1 MHTRLVLASCALG
14 AALTVVLAPRT
25 AVAQGSDATGVGA
38 GVQAMLTSGVQV
50 PSGLDTFIDLPAL
63 AGPAVTY
70 QTPKF
75 HIDGILY
82 YGDTSSEGDANSLT
96 VLGVAGRFYYELHST
111 QASDLSVGGGI
122 GFMNID
128 FGPDSDSAIQF
139 EAGGKIR
146 AFLAPSVAVNAS
158 VGLGYISGL
167 ADRDY
172 ITFGGQLV
180 GAIGITYFFF

>member
-1 MHTRLVLASCALG
+1 MHIRLVLAFSAAL
-14 AALTVVLAPRT
+14 ALTVLLAPRT
-25 AVAQGSDATGVGA
+25 AAAQGSDASGIGVG
-38 GVQAMLTSGVQV
+38 VQGMITSSVEL
-50 PSGLDTFIDLPAL
+50 PTGLDTFVTLPAL

-75 HIDGILY
+75 HIDGILS
-82 YGDTSSEGDANSLT
+82 YGDNDAIT
-96 VLGVAGRFYYELHST
+96 TLGVGGRFYYELHST
-111 QASDLSVGGGI
+111 QASDLSVGGGV
-122 GFMNID
+122 GFLNID
-128 FGPDSDSAIQF
+128 FGDNSDTAILF

-158 VGLGYISGL
+158 LGLGYISGL
-167 ADRDY
+167 DRDV

>member
-1 MHTRLVLASCALG
+1 MHIRLVLASCA
-14 AALTVVLAPRT
+14 AIALPLLSAPRT
-25 AVAQGSDATGVGA
+25 AAAQGSDATGIGV
-38 GVQAMLTSGVQV
+38 GVQGMITGAVELPTGI
-50 PSGLDTFIDLPAL
+50 GTFATLPAL

-75 HIDGILY
+75 HIDGILS
-82 YGDTSSEGDANSLT
+82 YGDNDAIT
-96 VLGVAGRFYYELHST
+96 TLGVGGRFYYELHST
-111 QASDLSVGGGI
+111 QASDLSVGGGL
-122 GFMNID
+122 GFINID
-128 FGPDSDSAIQF
+128 LGDNSDTAILF

-158 VGLGYISGL
+158 LGLGYISGL
-167 ADRDY
+167 DRDI

>member
-1 MHTRLVLASCALG
+1 MRIRLVLASCAL
-14 AALTVVLAPRT
+14 AALSVLFAPRT
-25 AVAQGSDATGVGA
+25 AAAQGSEATGIGV
-38 GVQAMLTSGVQV
+38 GVQAMLTSFVDEV
-50 PSGLDTFIDLPAL
+50 EVAPDVFIAFPAL

-75 HIDGILY
+75 HIDGILS
-82 YGDTSSEGDANSLT
+82 YGDNDAVT
-96 VLGVAGRFYYELHST
+96 ALGVGGRFYYELHST

-122 GFMNID
+122 GFMNVD
-128 FGPDSDSAIQF
+128 FGDNSDTAIHF

-158 VGLGYISGL
+158 LGLGYISGL
-167 ADRDY
+167 ADRDF

>member
-1 MHTRLVLASCALG
+1 MHTRLALALAALG
-14 AALTVVLAPRT
+14 ATSALVLAPRT
-25 AVAQGSDATGVGA
+25 AAAQGSEATGIGV
-38 GVQAMLTSGVQV
+38 GVQAMLTAFDEEVEVGPDVFV
-50 PSGLDTFIDLPAL
+50 TIPNL

-75 HIDGILY
+75 HIDGILS
-82 YGDTSSEGDANSLT
+82 YGDNDFVTA
-96 VLGVAGRFYYELHST
+96 LGIGGRFYYELHST

-128 FGPDSDSAIQF
+128 FGPDSDTAIHF

-146 AFLAPSVAVNAS
+146 AFLAPAVAFNAS
-158 VGLGYISGL
+158 LGLGYISGL
-167 ADRDY
+167 QDRDF

-180 GAIGITYFFF
+180 GTIGISYFFF